1 MRAKADGRVAGVIG
15 TGLFLGT
22 ATSLADGGPL
32 GLLLAYIVIGTV
44 CYSTMVCLLLCSLV
58 EQVCLTVLE
67 DFSWGDGCV
76 PSLTGWSYHA
86 GGAIRGPGVII
97 HDGMELLV
105 QLDCSLTSGTECCG
119 CVDVDLENRESQLML
134 VYRAKLTCE
143 RSPTKSARRSG

>member
-67 DFSWGDGCV
+67 DFSW
-76 PSLTGWSYHA
+76 
-86 GGAIRGPGVII
+86 
-97 HDGMELLV
+97 
-105 QLDCSLTSGTECCG
+105 
-119 CVDVDLENRESQLML
+119 
-134 VYRAKLTCE
+134 
-143 RSPTKSARRSG
+143 